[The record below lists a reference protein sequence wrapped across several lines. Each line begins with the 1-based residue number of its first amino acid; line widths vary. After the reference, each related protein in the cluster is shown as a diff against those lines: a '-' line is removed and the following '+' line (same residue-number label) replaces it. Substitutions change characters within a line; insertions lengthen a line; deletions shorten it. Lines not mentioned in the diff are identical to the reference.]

1 MKSKTSKEMKPF
13 IVMDVLQRALELEE
27 KGKHIIH
34 MEIGEPDFDTP
45 SAIVAAGIDSLR
57 RGETHY
63 TDSRG
68 ILKLRRAVAKYY
80 NINYGLDISETQ
92 VLITMG
98 VSPALLTVL
107 SSLINNNGDEIILS
121 NPYYPCYPNFIK
133 HLGGTPRFIRTK
145 AEDGFH
151 LNPAMV
157 KEAIGPD
164 TKAILV
170 NSPSNPVGTIISTD
184 ALKEICGMGI
194 PVISDEI
201 YHGLV
206 YGEEAHSSLEFT
218 ENTYILNGFSKIFAM
233 TGWRLGYVIAP
244 AKAVRKI
251 EIILQNFFISP
262 NSFVQRGGIAALELN
277 HPEIEEMKKKYNLR
291 RKFLLGK
298 LSAMG
303 LKCAVEPKG
312 AFYIFADARHIE
324 KDSYKLAFD
333 ILDKAGVAL
342 TPGIDF
348 GDQGEGYLRLSYANS
363 MENLAEGA
371 SRLKQYLNN
380 NGYRGQ

>member
-1 MKSKTSKEMKPF
+1 MNSKTGKEMKPF
-13 IVMDVLQRALELEE
+13 IVMDVLRRALELEE

-45 SAIVAAGIDSLR
+45 SAIIAAGIDSLR

-68 ILKLRRAVAKYY
+68 ILRLRRAVAKYY
-80 NINYGLDISETQ
+80 NRNYGLDISETQ

-98 VSPALLTVL
+98 VSPALLAVL

-133 HLGGTPRFIRTK
+133 HLGGTPHFIHTK

-170 NSPSNPVGTIISTD
+170 NSPSNPVGTVISTD
-184 ALKEICGMGI
+184 ALSEICGMGI

-206 YGEEAHSSLEFT
+206 YGQKTHSSLEFT

-233 TGWRLGYVIAP
+233 TGWRLGYIIAP
-244 AKAVRKI
+244 AEAVRKI

-262 NSFVQRGGIAALELN
+262 NSFAQRGGIAALELN
-277 HPEIEEMKKKYNLR
+277 HPEIEEMKKKYNSR
-291 RKFLLGK
+291 RKFLLEE

-303 LKCAVEPKG
+303 LNCAVEPKG
-312 AFYIFADARHIE
+312 AFYIFVDARHIE

-333 ILDKAGVAL
+333 ILEKAGVAL

-371 SRLKQYLNN
+371 SRLQQYLNN
-380 NGYRGQ
+380 NGYQG